1 MQHLT
6 SVIWSLDNKY
16 VLSASDEMNIRIW
29 KANASEKLG
38 TVSYSC
44 EFKLLCIVALRLES
58 HLAVVV
64 MVLSPVIEL
73 LGWDP
78 IWWLKCE
85 GFPAKYIFF
94 FFVMQS
100 VNC

>member
-38 TVSYSC
+38 MVSCYLL
-44 EFKLLCIVALRLES
+44 FKKS
-58 HLAVVV
+58 
-64 MVLSPVIEL
+64 
-73 LGWDP
+73 
-78 IWWLKCE
+78 
-85 GFPAKYIFF
+85 
-94 FFVMQS
+94 
-100 VNC
+100 

>member
-38 TVSYSC
+38 TVSYFFVDYTYKKYMYIITIC
-44 EFKLLCIVALRLES
+44 N
-58 HLAVVV
+58 
-64 MVLSPVIEL
+64 
-73 LGWDP
+73 
-78 IWWLKCE
+78 
-85 GFPAKYIFF
+85 YIF
-94 FFVMQS
+94 
-100 VNC
+100 